1 MVSYAAFMNEE
12 LSPLGNLHALPT
24 VLGLLDLSILVLR
37 IISSIPGTRGLK
49 GLELVV
55 VYSILSSGWT
65 SAAGFSALFFD

>member
-1 MVSYAAFMNEE
+1 MNENW
-12 LSPLGNLHALPT
+12 SPLGNLHVLPT

-55 VYSILSSGWT
+55 VYPIFSSGWT
-65 SAAGFSALFFD
+65 STAGLSALLFA